1 MAGGNPGDFDLG
13 TSLAAAS
20 DPSRPRLIDR
30 GRKRW
35 FPRGTVL
42 MRQGEQADA
51 MYVILQ
57 GSVKVERTDRRLA
70 KPLHLADLGTGQV
83 VGEIGIL
90 NRVPRT
96 ATVTASTDV
105 LAVELSRTET
115 LKAIQEVPGLP
126 LALLQLVSQRLAET
140 DELAAKVASKTPQF
154 ERKWVR
160 EWSLPWPLSL
170 GLTFVAH
177 VQRPMPRPIPIPIP
191 VPIAGP

>member
-1 MAGGNPGDFDLG
+1 MVGGSEGDFDLRA
-13 TSLAAAS
+13 SLVGAA

-30 GRKRW
+30 GQRRR
-35 FPRGTVL
+35 FPKGTVL
-42 MRQGEQADA
+42 MRQGEHADA
-51 MYVILQ
+51 MYVILE
-57 GSVKVERTDRRLA
+57 GSVRVERTDRRLA
-70 KPLHLADLGTGQV
+70 RPLHLADLGSGQV

-96 ATVTASTDV
+96 ATVTASSDV
-105 LAVELSRTET
+105 VAVELSRTET

-126 LALLQLVSQRLAET
+126 LALLQLVSKRLAET
-140 DELAAKVASKTPQF
+140 DELAARVAAKTPPF

-177 VQRPMPRPIPIPIP
+177 VQRPAPRPIPILVP